1 MIPIQLTLQGVYSY
15 QEKQVIDFE
24 PLTQAGLFGIF
35 GKVGSGKSSIVEAI
49 TYVLYGETNRIN
61 GRESIAYNM
70 TNLRSKTF
78 FIEYIFRV
86 NAVRYQ
92 FVAQGKRNSK
102 NFHDMKISRNAA
114 IWNEEINDWSPINA
128 DAVPILGLKYNDFR
142 RAVIVPQ
149 GNFQEFLELKGLD
162 RSVMMQDLFGLEKFD
177 LAAKATVF
185 RDANN
190 LKINSVEER
199 IAALGEVSE
208 EALAALSQELIILQ
222 EENDLRQ
229 KSLTLKREN
238 AAIFA
243 LLKQQIADAFA
254 KKQTLQQFENQVLVF
269 QDRKKQLS
277 QYQTI
282 LAYVKPVLSQLENA
296 EIAQKEANANLAKA
310 EKNLTQLNEKNK
322 LAQQSEASLKIQYEQ
337 RDVLKLEA
345 EDWRNLLNIKRLEK
359 EINSEKIQ
367 QAQGEK
373 ENIVFND
380 AISKLKETRQ
390 TAQQNFSNLSNA
402 TIDIVEI
409 SEILSWFSTA
419 ENLQSGRASLKK
431 EADEIVAKQKDLLS
445 QKKQLKFAQCIDIQD
460 DTALEDIEKGLL
472 NTFADLQEQGEK
484 WQSQRLVLLQQKA
497 LQEHASALQEG
508 EPCPLCGAAHHPQPL
523 SDNAD
528 LSGAIQK
535 IEAQIKQTK
544 AEETQ
549 LNKQKDIL
557 IQLKTAAQFI
567 ENEKARITKDFNE
580 KLAEIAAHQ
589 TKFTWKNFSA
599 DDKESVKKAQ
609 VQYNNSEA
617 EKKKLQQLLSNIQQ
631 EIEQKEANG
640 KEKTALLQNVAL
652 SLAAK
657 EATKEVFEK
666 TLKKLA
672 ISAIENNTEKDIL
685 AKADTLEKQF
695 QTIETDYQKAKEY
708 LQDIANQ
715 LIKSNVETENCK
727 NILAKANEN
736 ATLEN
741 EKLQVAITQSGFEN
755 VAQVKAFLSK
765 NISVADEEAA
775 IEKFYHSLRIAQHEA
790 DTAAAEINNK
800 TYDEAAHQVLVT
812 EIQSLDNQINIENE
826 RIGIQKNNIEKAKDS
841 LAKQAD
847 LLTERTA
854 LKDRGTNIAALE
866 SLFKGKGF
874 VNYVSRVY
882 LENVVGIANE
892 RFHRMTQRQLKLQ
905 LADDNAFEVLD
916 LLNDGHTR
924 SVKTLSGGQKFQA
937 SLCLALALAD
947 SISSTHRENF
957 FFLDEG
963 FGSLDKNSLQIVFE
977 TLQSLRKE
985 NRVVGIISHV
995 EEMQQEIERYIHVVL
1010 EESVGSV
1017 VEIV

>member
-15 QEKQVIDFE
+15 QTKQVIDFE

-102 NFHDMKISRNAA
+102 NFSDMKISRNAA
-114 IWNEEINDWSPINA
+114 IWNEETADWSPIDA

-149 GNFQEFLELKGLD
+149 GNFQEFLELKGLE

-177 LAAKATVF
+177 LAAKASVF

-199 IAALGEVSE
+199 IAALGDVSE
-208 EALAALSQELIILQ
+208 ETLAAMQQELLRLQ
-222 EENDLRQ
+222 EENDSRQ
-229 KSLTLKREN
+229 KSLTSKREN
-238 AAIFA
+238 AAVFA
-243 LLKQQIADAFA
+243 LLKQQIAAAFA
-254 KKQTLQQFENQVLVF
+254 KKQTLQQFENQTLAF

-296 EIAQKEANANLAKA
+296 QITQKEATTNLAKA
-310 EKNLTQLNEKNK
+310 EKDLTTLNEKNK
-322 LAQQSEASLKIQYEQ
+322 LAQQSEATLKIQYEQ
-337 RDVLKLEA
+337 RDTLKIEA
-345 EDWRNLLNIKRLEK
+345 EDWRNLLTISQLEK
-359 EINSEKIQ
+359 EITNEKTLQ
-367 QAQGEK
+367 VQGEK
-373 ENIVFND
+373 ENIVFNKE
-380 AISKLKETRQ
+380 ITELKELRQ
-390 TAQQNFSNLSNA
+390 TAQQNFSNLANTS
-402 TIDIVEI
+402 IDIVEI
-409 SEILSWFSTA
+409 SEILGWFSTA
-419 ENLQSGRASLKK
+419 ENLQLIRTNLKK
-431 EADEIVAKQKDLLS
+431 EADEIVLKEKNLIA
-445 QKKQLKFAQCIDIQD
+445 QKKQLKFSQSIDIQD
-460 DTALEDIEKGLL
+460 DTKLEDIEKGLL
-472 NTFADLQEQGEK
+472 SAFADLQEQGEK
-484 WQSQRLVLLQQKA
+484 WQSQRFVLLQQKA

-508 EPCPLCGAAHHPQPL
+508 EPCPLCGAVHHLQPL
-523 SDNAD
+523 SENTD
-528 LSGAIQK
+528 LSSAIQK
-535 IEAQIKQTK
+535 MEAQIKQTK
-544 AEETQ
+544 TEEIL
-549 LNKQKDIL
+549 LNKQKELL
-557 IQLKTAAQFI
+557 IQLKTAEQFI
-567 ENEKARITKDFNE
+567 AQEKARITKDFNE
-580 KLAEIAAHQ
+580 KIAVIAAHQ
-589 TKFTWKNFSA
+589 TKFVWKKFSA

-609 VQYNNSEA
+609 TEYNNSEA
-617 EKKKLQQLLSNIQQ
+617 EKKKLQQLLTDIQQ
-631 EIEQKEANG
+631 KIEQKEANWKG
-640 KEKTALLQNVAL
+640 KATVLQNIAL

-657 EATKEVFEK
+657 EATKEAVAK
-666 TLKKLA
+666 TLKKLT
-672 ISAIENNTEKDIL
+672 ISAIENNSEKHIL
-685 AKADTLEKQF
+685 AKADNLEKQY

-715 LIKSNVETENCK
+715 LIKSNVETENGK

-736 ATLEN
+736 TALEN

-765 NISVADEEAA
+765 NMVVAEEEAA

-790 DTAAAEINNK
+790 DMAAAEINNK
-800 TYDEAAHQVLVT
+800 TYDEAAHQVLVS
-812 EIQSLDNQINIENE
+812 EIQSLDNQVHIENE
-826 RIGIQKNNIEKAKDS
+826 RIGIQKNNIEKAQES
-841 LAKQAD
+841 LAKQVG
-847 LLTERTA
+847 LLAEKTA
-854 LKDRGTNIAALE
+854 LKDRATNIATLE

-882 LENVVGIANE
+882 LEQVVGIANE

-947 SISSTHRENF
+947 SISSAHRENF

>member
-15 QEKQVIDFE
+15 QTKQVIDFE

-102 NFHDMKISRNAA
+102 NFSDMKISRNAA
-114 IWNEEINDWSPINA
+114 VWNEKIADWSPIDA

-149 GNFQEFLELKGLD
+149 GNFQEFLELKGLE

-177 LAAKATVF
+177 LAAKASVF

-199 IAALGEVSE
+199 IAALGDVSE
-208 EALAALSQELIILQ
+208 ETLAAMQQELIRLQ
-222 EENDLRQ
+222 EENDLGQ
-229 KSLTLKREN
+229 KSLTSKREN
-238 AAIFA
+238 AAVFA
-243 LLKQQIADAFA
+243 LLKQQIAAAFA
-254 KKQTLQQFENQVLVF
+254 KKQTLQQFENQTLAF

-296 EIAQKEANANLAKA
+296 EITQKEVTTNLAKA
-310 EKNLTQLNEKNK
+310 EKNLTELNEKNK
-322 LAQQSEASLKIQYEQ
+322 LAQQSEAALKTQYEQ
-337 RDVLKLEA
+337 RDTLKIEA
-345 EDWRNLLNIKRLEK
+345 EDWRNLLTISQLEK
-359 EINSEKIQ
+359 EITNEKTLQ
-367 QAQGEK
+367 TQGEK
-373 ENIVFND
+373 ENIVFNKE
-380 AISKLKETRQ
+380 ITELKELRQ
-390 TAQQNFSNLSNA
+390 TAQQNFSNLSN
-402 TIDIVEI
+402 TSIDIVEI

-419 ENLQSGRASLKK
+419 ENLQLIRTNLKK
-431 EADEIVAKQKDLLS
+431 EADEIVLKEKNLLA
-445 QKKQLKFAQCIDIQD
+445 QKKQLKFAQSIDIQY
-460 DTALEDIEKGLL
+460 DTKLEDIEKILL
-472 NTFADLQEQGEK
+472 SAFADLQEQGEK
-484 WQSQRLVLLQQKA
+484 WQSQRFVLLQQKA

-508 EPCPLCGAAHHPQPL
+508 KSCPLCGAVHHPQPL

-528 LSGAIQK
+528 LSSAIQQM
-535 IEAQIKQTK
+535 EAQIKQTK
-544 AEETQ
+544 TEETL
-549 LNKQKDIL
+549 LNKQKELL

-567 ENEKARITKDFNE
+567 DNEKARITKDFNE
-580 KLAEIAAHQ
+580 KIAAIAAHQ
-589 TKFTWKNFSA
+589 TKFVWKNFSA

-609 VQYNNSEA
+609 TEYNNSEA
-617 EKKKLQQLLSNIQQ
+617 EKKKLQQLLTDIQQ
-631 EIEQKEANG
+631 KIDQKEADWKG
-640 KEKTALLQNVAL
+640 KATVLQNIAL

-657 EATKEVFEK
+657 EATKEAVAK
-666 TLKKLA
+666 TLKKLT
-672 ISAIENNTEKDIL
+672 ISAIENNSEKHIL
-685 AKADTLEKQF
+685 AKADNLEKQY

-715 LIKSNVETENCK
+715 LIKSNVETANCK
-727 NILAKANEN
+727 NILAKAKEN
-736 ATLEN
+736 TALEN
-741 EKLQVAITQSGFEN
+741 EKLQAAIAESGFEN

-765 NISVADEEAA
+765 NIVVADEEAA

-790 DTAAAEINNK
+790 DMAAAEINNK
-800 TYDEAAHQVLVT
+800 TYDEAAHQALT
-812 EIQSLDNQINIENE
+812 DEIQSLDNQLHIENE
-826 RIGIQKNNIEKAKDS
+826 RIGIQKNNIEKAQEN
-841 LAKQAD
+841 LAKQVG
-847 LLTERTA
+847 LLAEKTA
-854 LKDRGTNIAALE
+854 LKDRASNIATLE

-882 LENVVGIANE
+882 LEQVVGIANE

-947 SISSTHRENF
+947 SISSAHRENF